1 MVPAGNKTKRL
12 SSIIS
17 QSYHENSSLSSNH
30 HHHHHHHHHYHHQ
43 RGNSQLLILCW
54 LLLLV
59 VNIDAVILEVNKK
72 NYSLNI
78 TKIQF
83 QRQLMVPIHK
93 RTHNRNMEEKYFLL
107 FLTEFIYRI
116 IKLSKF
122 LFSKL
127 IKLRF
132 IKEKT
137 TVNS

>member
-1 MVPAGNKTKRL
+1 M
-12 SSIIS
+12 
-17 QSYHENSSLSSNH
+17 
-30 HHHHHHHHHYHHQ
+30 
-43 RGNSQLLILCW
+43 
-54 LLLLV
+54 
-59 VNIDAVILEVNKK
+59 
-72 NYSLNI
+72 
-78 TKIQF
+78 KIQF

-93 RTHNRNMEEKYFLL
+93 QTHNRNMEEKYFLL

-116 IKLSKF
+116 IKLCSKF